1 MKVNDATA
9 FYTFGTAYL
18 NGDNKM
24 EVSRDQ
30 EKGLPFLL
38 RAGELG
44 SAKSYHQLAYAY
56 MKGYGVEKDEKKARH
71 YFELAAIGGNVG
83 SRHNLGVLLLKPSS
97 IIQDCRWIWKFF
109 SLKVVKQLFMNGG
122 LATRE
127 DYQQALSS

>member
-56 MKGYGVEKDEKKARH
+56 MKGYGVEKDEKKTRH

-83 SRHNLGVLLLKPSS
+83 SRHNLGVFEELAGNTIGKAIKHYSRLPL
-97 IIQDCRWIWKFF
+97 DLEVF
-109 SLKVVKQLFMNGG
+109 S
-122 LATRE
+122 R
-127 DYQQALSS
+127 